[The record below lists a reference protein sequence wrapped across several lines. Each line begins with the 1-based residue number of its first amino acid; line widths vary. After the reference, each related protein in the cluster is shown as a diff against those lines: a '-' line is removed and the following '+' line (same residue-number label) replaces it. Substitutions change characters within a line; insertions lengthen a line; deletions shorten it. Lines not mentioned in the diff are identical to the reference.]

1 MRKLKF
7 VSELR
12 AKKDYYWLIRHSYT
26 NLLIHLTNLE
36 QHLEYTKDMQQVI
49 EELAYN
55 QSPQIGQNYM
65 QYLAQEIKFIKRQR
79 IPYYESSLKTYGK
92 LAKIKISIG

>member
-7 VSELR
+7 VSKLR
-12 AKKDYYWLIRHSYT
+12 AKKEYYWLIRHSYT

-36 QHLEYTKDMQQVI
+36 KHLEYTKHIQQVI
-49 EELAYN
+49 ENLAYN
-55 QSPQIGQNYM
+55 QNPQTGRTYI
-65 QYLAQEIKFIKRQR
+65 QYLEQEIKFIKTQR
-79 IPYYESSLKTYGK
+79 IPYYKNSIETYGK